1 MLHIIHIRCRSY
13 TWHIFHETLPG
24 VPVFEK
30 YKSWIC
36 CHISCDKS
44 ETGRQCSSMIALVFI
59 TYTYKHSIM
68 IKKQYYRSMRLCL
81 QCWIWLITIKMFYY
95 WYILLYTCTCFIMFL
110 YVTSFFVKYTCQQCY
125 VEIKK
130 NIYRNCASF
139 PTYTFQFSINI
150 SMGLY

>member
-1 MLHIIHIRCRSY
+1 MRHCQVFRCLKNINLGYVVIFPVTKQRQGAMFINDSSCFHYLHVQTFNI
-13 TWHIFHETLPG
+13 
-24 VPVFEK
+24 
-30 YKSWIC
+30 
-36 CHISCDKS
+36 D
-44 ETGRQCSSMIALVFI
+44 
-59 TYTYKHSIM
+59 
-68 IKKQYYRSMRLCL
+68 KKQYYRSMRLCL
-81 QCWIWLITIKMFYY
+81 QCWIWLITIKIFYY

-130 NIYRNCASF
+130 NIYRNYASF